1 MGDGHG
7 ISRLHGKVRLLCA
20 GIIDTLLHSFQCRV
34 KHLFVGH
41 IAHGLVV
48 HLHLQS
54 VGLADGGLEH
64 GHHNSQRCHRQH
76 IHSHAGHKADVVS
89 DAMGK
94 KVAACAQRSAKA
106 VFLAYPVCVAQ
117 QRPGAPQGKHYRAEQ
132 IPQQLRR
139 PGKGHRCNIFQQF
152 SDRLQQTPQ
161 PMLQAASCA
170 DHSILGGKAD
180 GVQRLAHHRCY
191 GIVQQLV
198 PQLFPAV
205 LTLAAN
211 PVPPQH
217 APALELRPQRAQLL
231 AAGLPYR
238 LRSRLLLLYFI
249 FSQRDFSPSC
259 AAAGHFSG
267 PEHNS

>member
-1 MGDGHG
+1 M
-7 ISRLHGKVRLLCA
+7 
-20 GIIDTLLHSFQCRV
+20 
-34 KHLFVGH
+34 
-41 IAHGLVV
+41 
-48 HLHLQS
+48 
-54 VGLADGGLEH
+54 
-64 GHHNSQRCHRQH
+64 
-76 IHSHAGHKADVVS
+76 
-89 DAMGK
+89 
-94 KVAACAQRSAKA
+94 
-106 VFLAYPVCVAQ
+106 AQ
-117 QRPGAPQGKHYRAEQ
+117 QRPGAPQGKHYWAEQ

-139 PGKGHRCNIFQQF
+139 PGKGHGCDIFQQF
-152 SDRLQQTPQ
+152 SDRLQQTLQ

-170 DHSILGGKAD
+170 DHGILGGKAD

>member
-64 GHHNSQRCHRQH
+64 RHHNGQRCHRQH
-76 IHSHAGHKADVVS
+76 IHSHTGHKADVIS

-94 KVAACAQRSAKA
+94 KVAACAQRSTKA

-139 PGKGHRCNIFQQF
+139 PGKGHGCDIFQ
-152 SDRLQQTPQ
+152 
-161 PMLQAASCA
+161 
-170 DHSILGGKAD
+170 
-180 GVQRLAHHRCY
+180 
-191 GIVQQLV
+191 
-198 PQLFPAV
+198 
-205 LTLAAN
+205 
-211 PVPPQH
+211 
-217 APALELRPQRAQLL
+217 
-231 AAGLPYR
+231 
-238 LRSRLLLLYFI
+238 
-249 FSQRDFSPSC
+249 
-259 AAAGHFSG
+259 
-267 PEHNS
+267 

>member
-1 MGDGHG
+1 
-7 ISRLHGKVRLLCA
+7 
-20 GIIDTLLHSFQCRV
+20 
-34 KHLFVGH
+34 
-41 IAHGLVV
+41 
-48 HLHLQS
+48 
-54 VGLADGGLEH
+54 
-64 GHHNSQRCHRQH
+64 
-76 IHSHAGHKADVVS
+76 
-89 DAMGK
+89 MGK

-117 QRPGAPQGKHYRAEQ
+117 QRPSAPQGKHYRAEQ

-139 PGKGHRCNIFQQF
+139 PGKGHGCDIFQQF

-170 DHSILGGKAD
+170 DHGILGGKAD

-217 APALELRPQRAQLL
+217 APALELRPQPSAASGGGAAVQAAQQAAAPLFYSSVNGIFLLPALLQGIFRPGTQQLDGVRSPVQKANRACTQYALF
-231 AAGLPYR
+231 
-238 LRSRLLLLYFI
+238 LLYTLHGLK
-249 FSQRDFSPSC
+249 Q
-259 AAAGHFSG
+259 ALT
-267 PEHNS
+267 

>member
-1 MGDGHG
+1 M
-7 ISRLHGKVRLLCA
+7 RLLCA

-76 IHSHAGHKADVVS
+76 IHSHAGHKADVIS

-117 QRPGAPQGKHYRAEQ
+117 QRPGAPGKAMDAIFFSSSLTVCSRHRS
-132 IPQQLRR
+132 PCCKRR
-139 PGKGHRCNIFQQF
+139 PVRTTAYSAEK
-152 SDRLQQTPQ
+152 
-161 PMLQAASCA
+161 PMAYSVSPTIGAMGLCSSLC
-170 DHSILGGKAD
+170 HS
-180 GVQRLAHHRCY
+180 
-191 GIVQQLV
+191 
-198 PQLFPAV
+198 
-205 LTLAAN
+205 
-211 PVPPQH
+211 
-217 APALELRPQRAQLL
+217 
-231 AAGLPYR
+231 
-238 LRSRLLLLYFI
+238 
-249 FSQRDFSPSC
+249 FSQRC
-259 AAAGHFSG
+259 
-267 PEHNS
+267 